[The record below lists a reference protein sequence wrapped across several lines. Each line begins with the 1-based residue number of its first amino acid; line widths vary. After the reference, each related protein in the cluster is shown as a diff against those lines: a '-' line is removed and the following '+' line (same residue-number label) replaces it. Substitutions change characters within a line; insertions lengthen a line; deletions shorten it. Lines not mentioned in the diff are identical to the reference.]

1 MSTLRHFLLG
11 EPCPASPHAVVSSLP
26 TMADVHA
33 YEQHE
38 PRVVKALESGYPRF
52 VEHTFI
58 KELICF
64 YLNRAGLKGCGAVLI
79 PGRRSTQG
87 LVDYIGQGVSTLKVE
102 DALFLVYFDKSDEML
117 SELVGKFVQHTG
129 CGISSRQAE
138 DILVTQ

>member
-1 MSTLRHFLLG
+1 MLICANNDVIFQCLEARQIGIIPFQLAYSMSSLRHFSLG

-64 YLNRAGLKGCGAVLI
+64 YLNRDGLEGYGAVLI
-79 PGRRSTQG
+79 PGRRATQD
-87 LVDYIGQGVSTLKVE
+87 LVDYIGKGVSTL
-102 DALFLVYFDKSDEML
+102 
-117 SELVGKFVQHTG
+117 
-129 CGISSRQAE
+129 
-138 DILVTQ
+138 

>member
-1 MSTLRHFLLG
+1 MNTLRHFSLG

-64 YLNRAGLKGCGAVLI
+64 YLNRARLEGNGAVLI
-79 PGRRSTQG
+79 PVRLRLLRLDG
-87 LVDYIGQGVSTLKVE
+87 LQKRHMRDMPASTLVI
-102 DALFLVYFDKSDEML
+102 A
-117 SELVGKFVQHTG
+117 GRPH
-129 CGISSRQAE
+129 C
-138 DILVTQ
+138 

>member
-1 MSTLRHFLLG
+1 MSSLRHFSLG

-64 YLNRAGLKGCGAVLI
+64 YLNRAGLEGNGAVLI
-79 PGRRSTQG
+79 PGRRATQTWS
-87 LVDYIGQGVSTLKVE
+87 I
-102 DALFLVYFDKSDEML
+102 
-117 SELVGKFVQHTG
+117 
-129 CGISSRQAE
+129 ISGRE
-138 DILVTQ
+138 YRR